1 MTNHDVYPLTSFH
14 WGTYRVETR
23 DDEVVALHPFE
34 EDPDPSPIGQG
45 YVGVLNGPD
54 RITAPMVRKSWL
66 EGGPGTAGALRGTDD
81 FVEVGSQGKV
91 DIVKACRRKNVPH
104 SRFPRQSESAGGIVV
119 LARLHS
125 GKLRRAAHREL
136 VPLVF
141 FWRTPHRK

>member
-1 MTNHDVYPLTSFH
+1 MTNRDVYPLTSFH

-66 EGGPGTAGALRGTDD
+66 EGGPGTAGDKRGEDS
-81 FVEVGSQGKV
+81 FVQVNWDEANRLVAKELNRVRTTHGNQAIFSGSYGW
-91 DIVKACRRKNVPH
+91 
-104 SRFPRQSESAGGIVV
+104 V
-119 LARLHS
+119 LIFVS
-125 GKLRRAAHREL
+125 D
-136 VPLVF
+136 
-141 FWRTPHRK
+141 